1 MTRKLFDM
9 DVTYVRN
16 LVHEYVYICIYSTT
30 CIYIWMFNV
39 LTSCYLEKFYEKIPN
54 NKMKAKDT

>member
-16 LVHEYVYICIYSTT
+16 LVHEYVYIYYDMHIY
-30 CIYIWMFNV
+30 MDV
-39 LTSCYLEKFYEKIPN
+39 
-54 NKMKAKDT
+54 

>member
-16 LVHEYVYICIYSTT
+16 LVHEYVYIYVQYDMHIY
-30 CIYIWMFNV
+30 MDV
-39 LTSCYLEKFYEKIPN
+39 
-54 NKMKAKDT
+54 